1 MITPLDCRDLV
12 ELVTEYL
19 EGSLSE
25 ADRRRFE
32 EHLAECDGCTDYVAQ
47 MRTTIELT
55 GHLGTDDV
63 DPIALDTLLEAFRH
77 HHQHHHH
84 HRHGD
89 DDGSV

>member
-19 EGSLSE
+19 EGTLSE

-47 MRTTIELT
+47 MGVTIELT
-55 GHLGTDDV
+55 GHLRTDDV
-63 DPIALDTLLEAFRH
+63 DPIALETLLDAFRR
-77 HHQHHHH
+77 H
-84 HRHGD
+84 HRNGDGDGD
-89 DDGSV
+89 DSA